1 MLKRIVCFVLFMTLL
16 VFICRAVLFHYSYP
30 VKYYDIV
37 KENSQKYGV
46 DPMIIMAIIKAES
59 SFNKYAVSPRNSIGL
74 MQLQE
79 NTAEWCALKMGM
91 DDFQA
96 SQLYDEDI
104 NIKIGTWYFAS
115 FLLEY
120 FDGDITLSLAAYN
133 AGIGNVSN
141 WQKNSEYSRDSFNL
155 DRIPFPETENYIK
168 KVYEYYQTYKN
179 MEENIFGMRFSYD

>member
-1 MLKRIVCFVLFMTLL
+1 MKKFIFFIFFILL
-16 VFICRAVLFHYSYP
+16 SAGVFYVAYIYYSYP

-37 KENSQKYGV
+37 KENSQKYDV

-59 SFNKYAVSPRNSIGL
+59 SFNKYAVSPKDAIGL

-79 NTAEWCALKMGM
+79 NTAAWCALQMGIE
-91 DDFQA
+91 DFDV

-115 FLLEY
+115 FLLKH
-120 FDGDITLSLAAYN
+120 FDGDLTLSLAAYN
-133 AGIGNVSN
+133 AGIGNVSS
-141 WQKNSEYSRDSFNL
+141 WQKNSKYSSNSVDL

-168 KVYEYYQTYKN
+168 RVYEYYYEYKK
-179 MEENIFGMRFSYD
+179 MEENIFGMRVSYD

>member
-1 MLKRIVCFVLFMTLL
+1 MKRIIRSVIFIVLSIFV
-16 VFICRAVLFHYSYP
+16 CRAVIFCYSYP

-37 KENSQKYGV
+37 QENSRKYGV

-59 SFNKYAVSPRNSIGL
+59 SFNKYAVSSKNSIGL

-79 NTAEWCALKMGM
+79 NTASWCALKMGI
-91 DDFQA
+91 DDFDT

-115 FLLEY
+115 FLLGY

-141 WQKNSEYSRDSFNL
+141 WQKNSEYSSDSFNL

-168 KVYEYYQTYKN
+168 KVYEYYYTYKS
-179 MEENIFGMRFSYD
+179 MERNIFGMRFSYD